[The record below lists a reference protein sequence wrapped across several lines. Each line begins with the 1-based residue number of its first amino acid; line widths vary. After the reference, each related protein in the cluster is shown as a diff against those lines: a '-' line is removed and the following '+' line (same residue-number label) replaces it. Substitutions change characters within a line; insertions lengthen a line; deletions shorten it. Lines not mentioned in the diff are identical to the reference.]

1 MEKNL
6 SPHDLKKLRDASLL
20 AENETALR
28 IGDIIVAENVVTK
41 QRRVLDVSSLLLES
55 NKRVLKG

>member
-6 SPHDLKKLRDASLL
+6 NAHDLKKLRDASLL
-20 AENETALR
+20 NDSETALM
-28 IGDIIVAENVVTK
+28 IGDIIVAENVITK
-41 QRRVLDVSSLLLES
+41 ERRVLDVSSLLLES